1 MSKAVALKNKLN
13 WVVGTAAGGV
23 REVSLLCRGG
33 EDKREYL
40 VA

>member
-1 MSKAVALKNKLN
+1 MAKE
-13 WVVGTAAGGV
+13 TEPAAGGV